1 MERYT
6 QRPMWKEEGR
16 GLIIVEGCIEEEENS
31 QGFYDSTSE
40 ENLIRRVAAAETI
53 ITEDTVTSG
62 EFKKQK
68 AQELN
73 RTGVKKLWTIHQGM
87 SQKVDKNRTSQ

>member
-6 QRPMWKEEGR
+6 QRPMWKEEDR
-16 GLIIVEGCIEEEENS
+16 GLISVEGCTEEEENS

-40 ENLIRRVAAAETI
+40 ENLIRGVAAAETI

-73 RTGVKKLWTIHQGM
+73 RTGVKKIMDNSPGNAIE
-87 SQKVDKNRTSQ
+87 S